1 MLLGSPSDAH
11 TSVSLSFSLTLLSL
25 SHMFPGHA
33 TFQPPAMPQS
43 PAASTCRECH
53 KELNSASYLTST
65 GTTLG
70 LDFHLTATRN
80 NPLCLEG
87 DRRAGGGQGREG
99 PCRPPP
105 APRGH
110 EEGGGGGT
118 QRKRNF
124 GETGVGREPCEHHTK
139 CIDVC
144 VCPARGKREPD
155 PGDASHQPPRDML
168 AGERAP

>member
-1 MLLGSPSDAH
+1 MYFLIFKHRMKTHWLQESCVFFHNQTQTSCTQPKPHWQAHFWGMLLGSPSDAH

-80 NPLCLEG
+80 NASPVSQC
-87 DRRAGGGQGREG
+87 
-99 PCRPPP
+99 
-105 APRGH
+105 
-110 EEGGGGGT
+110 T
-118 QRKRNF
+118 QCCGLSVKQSKNSCTISKR
-124 GETGVGREPCEHHTK
+124 TILSVMDIAHHS
-139 CIDVC
+139 
-144 VCPARGKREPD
+144 P
-155 PGDASHQPPRDML
+155 
-168 AGERAP
+168 